1 MEKGA
6 NVNAIINDKSNAI
19 LGAAIFTQNNL
30 ELARY
35 LLEQGAEV
43 DVTGYMNRTML
54 HFCSLISR
62 LEMLKLLLEFK
73 ADVEARDEEGAT
85 ALHLAVQQD
94 GLRGIRVAGVG
105 RGGEGGGVQILRQR
119 VPQWS

>member
-1 MEKGA
+1 M
-6 NVNAIINDKSNAI
+6 NAIINDKSNAI

-105 RGGEGGGVQILRQR
+105 RGGGGGKT
-119 VPQWS
+119 PAEGATMEF